1 MDGQKNDSYQE
12 GLRGDRFTGD
22 TVVDTLD
29 YSRGQADSA
38 KRGGGGGG
46 MVVAAVLLFPVI
58 CVAFPV
64 VGLAVIATGL
74 IATKGLPL
82 FGIQTGSGTLIVAT
96 IVLVLAAF
104 LGGFVMERRLS
115 RRKAY
120 RAVRWVLRLLLVP
133 GAAVSLMMSKGI
145 NELGAGGIVVL
156 LVLLPVGYFLL
167 RGLDR
172 FVGTTGE

>member
-29 YSRGQADSA
+29 YSRGKADSA
-38 KRGGGGGG
+38 KGGGGG

-82 FGIQTGSGTLIVAT
+82 FGIQSGSGMLIVVT

-104 LGGFVMERRLS
+104 LGGFVVERRLS

-156 LVLLPVGYFLL
+156 LLLLPVGYFLL